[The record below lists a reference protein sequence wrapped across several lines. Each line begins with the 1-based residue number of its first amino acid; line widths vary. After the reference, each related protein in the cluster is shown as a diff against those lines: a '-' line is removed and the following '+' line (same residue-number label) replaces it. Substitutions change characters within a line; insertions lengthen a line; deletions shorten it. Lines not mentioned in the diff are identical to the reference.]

1 MRILMKVTFPHDI
14 FNAAVK
20 DGSAGQK
27 IKRILDEV
35 KPEAVYFTEFNG
47 HRTGILIV
55 DMTDSS
61 QIPSFS
67 EPWFLQF
74 HADCEIHP
82 VMTPTDLAKGGLEAL
97 GKKWA

>member
-1 MRILMKVTFPHDI
+1 MRILMRVTLPHDT

-47 HRTGILIV
+47 HRTAMLIV

-61 QIPSFS
+61 QIPSFC

-74 HADCEIHP
+74 HADCESHLA
-82 VMTPTDLAKGGLEAL
+82 MTPADLAKGGLDAL